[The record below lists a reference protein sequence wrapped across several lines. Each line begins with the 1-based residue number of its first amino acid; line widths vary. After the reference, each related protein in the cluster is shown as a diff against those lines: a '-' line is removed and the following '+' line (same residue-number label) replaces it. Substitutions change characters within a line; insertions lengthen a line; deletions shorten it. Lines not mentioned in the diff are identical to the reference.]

1 MVRRE
6 RIRER
11 DGYREGRGLGR
22 EMVRE
27 GRGLGREMVI
37 GKGEG

>member
-6 RIRER
+6 RVRER
-11 DGYREGRGLGR
+11 DSY
-22 EMVRE
+22 RE